1 MAMADT
7 SIYADIAKRTGGDI
21 YIGVVGPVRT
31 GKSTLI
37 KKFMEGL
44 VLPGI
49 ADEYDRKR
57 ARDELPQS
65 AGGKTVMT
73 TEPKFIPDEAVTLSL
88 PDMTGVR
95 VRLIDCVGY
104 LVPDAL
110 GQTEEGEAR
119 MVNTPWDSEPVP
131 FVKAAETGTRKV
143 ITDHATIGL
152 LVTCDGSICD
162 IPRFSYEEAEARVAS
177 ELKSM
182 GKPFAIV
189 LNSKHPNAPESVA
202 LAMELENKYQAP
214 VALVNCT
221 ELDSEDIRHILGMI
235 LQEFPVKE
243 LKIELPA
250 FTLALDDDH
259 WLMQSLQQ
267 SMVHCACQIHKM
279 GQVTKAVALLCE
291 NDSVAGARLKSLDPG
306 TGICRAEIE
315 ATPGLYYR
323 VLSELTGLNIEG
335 EEQLV
340 TMMRELAR
348 TKEKYDRVDEA
359 LRMVEERGYGI
370 VMPGPDQLRL
380 EDPKI
385 IKHPGGYG
393 VKLKASAPSVHM
405 IKADIETEL
414 NPIVG
419 SEQQSEELVRY
430 LMREFENDPAKIWQT
445 NMFGTTLYELVN
457 EGLHAKL
464 QNMPEDARVKLS
476 DTLSRIINEGTNGLV
491 CILL

>member
-1 MAMADT
+1 MADT
-7 SIYADIAKRTGGDI
+7 SIYQDIARRTGGEI
-21 YIGVVGPVRT
+21 YVGVVGPVRT

-73 TEPKFIPDEAVTLSL
+73 TEPKFIPDEAVTLTLSE
-88 PDMTGVR
+88 MSGIR

-104 LVPDAL
+104 LVPEAL
-110 GQTEEGEAR
+110 GQTEDGVPR
-119 MVNTPWDSEPVP
+119 MVHTPWDSDPVP
-131 FVKAAETGTRKV
+131 FVQAAETGTRKV

-152 LVTCDGSICD
+152 LVSCDGSICD
-162 IPRFSYEEAEARVAS
+162 IPRHSYEEAEMRVVNEMKA
-177 ELKSM
+177 L
-182 GKPFAIV
+182 GKPYAVV
-189 LNSKHPNAPESVA
+189 LNSAHPNSPESVA
-202 LAMELENKYQAP
+202 LAEELEQRYGVP

-221 ELDSEDIRHILGMI
+221 ELNADDIRHILEMI

-243 LKIELPA
+243 LKIELPS
-250 FTLALDDDH
+250 FTLALEDDH
-259 WLMQSLQQ
+259 WLMVSLQE
-267 SMVHCACQIHKM
+267 SMVKCACQIHKM
-279 GQVTKAVALLCE
+279 GQVSAAVAMLSE
-291 NDSVAGARLKSLDPG
+291 NDSVGGVRIKSIDPG
-306 TGICRAEIE
+306 SGVCRAEILPM
-315 ATPGLYYR
+315 PGLYYR
-323 VLSELTGLNIEG
+323 ILSELTGLRIDS

-340 TMMRELAR
+340 STMRRLSAI
-348 TKEKYDRVDEA
+348 KEKYDRVAEA
-359 LRMVEERGYGI
+359 LATVVPSADE
-370 VMPGPDQLRL
+370 LRL

-385 IKHPGGYG
+385 VKHPGGYG

-419 SEQQSEELVRY
+419 SEQQSEELIRY
-430 LMREFENDPAKIWQT
+430 LMREFENDPTKIWQT
-445 NMFGTTLYELVN
+445 NMFGTTLYELVS
-457 EGLHAKL
+457 EGLNNKL

>member
-1 MAMADT
+1 MADT
-7 SIYADIAKRTGGDI
+7 SIYQDIAKRTGGDI
-21 YIGVVGPVRT
+21 YVGVVGPVRT

-73 TEPKFIPDEAVTLSL
+73 TEPKFIPDEAVALTLD
-88 PDMTGVR
+88 DMSGVR

-104 LVPDAL
+104 VVPDAL
-110 GQTEEGEAR
+110 GQTENGEPR
-119 MVNTPWDSEPVP
+119 MVHTPWDQEPIP
-131 FVKAAETGTRKV
+131 FVEAAEIGTRKV

-152 LVTCDGSICD
+152 LVTCDGSICE
-162 IPRFSYEEAEARVAS
+162 IPRHSYEEAEARVAN
-177 ELKSM
+177 ELKGL

-189 LNSKHPNAPESVA
+189 LNSAHPNAPESIA
-202 LAMELENKYQAP
+202 LAMELEEKYGAP

-221 ELDSEDIRHILGMI
+221 ELNGEDIRHILGMI
-235 LQEFPVKE
+235 LLEFPVKE
-243 LKIELPA
+243 LKVELPA
-250 FTLALDDDH
+250 FTLALEEDH
-259 WLMQSLQQ
+259 WLMQSLHE
-267 SMVHCACQIHKM
+267 SMIKCASEIHKM
-279 GQVTKAVALLCE
+279 GQVTHAVAMMGE
-291 NDSVAGARLKSLDPG
+291 NDSVGSVRLKTLDMG
-306 TGICRAEIE
+306 SGICRAEIQPI
-315 ATPGLYYR
+315 AGLYYR
-323 VLSELTGLNIEG
+323 VLSELTGLRIDS

-340 TMMRELAR
+340 SMMRELAKI
-348 TKEKYDRVDEA
+348 KEKYDRVDEA
-359 LRMVEERGYGI
+359 LKSVEERGYGI
-370 VMPGPDQLRL
+370 VMPDVSELRL

-385 IKHPGGYG
+385 MKQPGGYG
-393 VKLKASAPSVHM
+393 VKLRASAPSVHM

-419 SEQQSEELVRY
+419 SEQQSEELIRY

-445 NMFGTTLYELVN
+445 NMFGTTLYELVS
-457 EGLHAKL
+457 EGLHSKL
-464 QNMPEDARVKLS
+464 QNMPEDARIKLS
-476 DTLSRIINEGTNGLV
+476 ETLSRIINEGTNGLV

>member
-1 MAMADT
+1 MASA
-7 SIYADIAKRTGGDI
+7 SIYQDIARRTGGEI
-21 YIGVVGPVRT
+21 YVGVVGPVRT

-73 TEPKFIPDEAVTLSL
+73 TEPKFIPEKAVTLSL
-88 PDMTGVR
+88 PEMTGVR

-104 LVPDAL
+104 LVPEAL
-110 GQTEEGEAR
+110 GQTENGEPR
-119 MVNTPWDSEPVP
+119 MVHTPWDSEPVP
-131 FVKAAETGTRKV
+131 FVQAAETGTRKV

-152 LVTCDGSICD
+152 LVTCDGSICE
-162 IPRFSYEEAEARVAS
+162 IPRHSYEEAEERVAN
-177 ELKSM
+177 EMKSL
-182 GKPFAIV
+182 GKPFAVI
-189 LNSKHPNAPESVA
+189 LNSAHPNAPESVA
-202 LAMELENKYQAP
+202 LAEQLEEKYASP

-221 ELDSEDIRHILGMI
+221 ELNAEDIRHILEMI

-243 LKIELPA
+243 LKIELPS
-250 FTLALDDDH
+250 FTLALEDDH
-259 WLMQSLQQ
+259 WLMQSLREE
-267 SMVHCACQIHKM
+267 MVKCACQIHKM
-279 GQVTKAVALLCE
+279 GQVSAAVAMMGE
-291 NDSVAGARLKSLDPG
+291 NDSVGGVRMKSLDPG
-306 TGICRAEIE
+306 SGVCRAELLPI
-315 ATPGLYYR
+315 PGLYYR
-323 VLSELTGLNIEG
+323 VLSELTGLRIDG
-335 EEQLV
+335 DEQLV
-340 TMMRELAR
+340 SIMRKLAAI
-348 TKEKYDRVDEA
+348 KEKYDRVSEA
-359 LRMVEERGYGI
+359 LEMVEQRGYGI
-370 VMPGPDQLRL
+370 VMPTAEELRL

-385 IKHPGGYG
+385 IKQPGGYG

-419 SEQQSEELVRY
+419 SEQQSEELIRY

-445 NMFGTTLYELVN
+445 NMFGTTLYELVS
-457 EGLHAKL
+457 EGLSGKL
-464 QNMPEDARVKLS
+464 QNMPEDARTKLS
-476 DTLSRIINEGTNGLV
+476 QTLSRIINEGTNGLV